1 MKLTEFLSIFEFSYD
16 ITEDNKIRLIDWQ
29 GANLGE
35 IEEERFEINDNTIT
49 NIIERMSTYIDDYI
63 IIEFENA
70 LHDLGIDYC
79 DMNLKEMIEKC
90 KENNVEDVSYY
101 AAEMLLEPSK
111 ITIDKLEKAKDF
123 DNSIDKMP
131 KTYDYKWIDFLCNHN
146 VIQVTNER
154 EFSEFKEFL
163 RLHKL
168 DGILNGTTAFCDWQ
182 HLAKINN
189 MRQDLFLFEYTN
201 HKGLTW
207 GDSIEESIKW
217 YGEKPLKTNELFN
230 DSNIE
235 NDKEFDKE
243 Y

>member
-1 MKLTEFLSIFEFSYD
+1 MKLTEFLSIFEFSYE

-35 IEEERFEINDNTIT
+35 IEEERFEINDDTVT
-49 NIIERMSTYIDDYI
+49 NIIERMGIYIDDYI
-63 IIEFENA
+63 IIEFEDA
-70 LHDLGIDYC
+70 LYDLGIDYC
-79 DMNLKEMIEKC
+79 DMTLEEMIQKC

-101 AAEMLLEPSK
+101 AAEILLEPSK
-111 ITIDKLEKAKDF
+111 IVIDKLEKTKDF
-123 DNSIDKMP
+123 SNIIDENP

-146 VIQVTNER
+146 VVKVTNER

-168 DGILNGTTAFCDWQ
+168 EGILNETTAFCDWQ

-189 MRQDLFLFEYTN
+189 MRQDLFLFEYAN

-207 GDSIEESIKW
+207 GDDIQKSIDW
-217 YGEKPLKTNELFN
+217 YGEKPLKTNELFDTFN
-230 DSNIE
+230 KQI
-235 NDKEFDKE
+235 DKEFDKE